1 MVSAN
6 VLFFL
11 RVGELRVLTTMGS
24 DTRPHRSD
32 EKGRWVYGLDHNGD
46 RGKVKGLKDNAI
58 SLTLTT
64 SNAAADVES
73 LPGIGRPCVFA
84 AFGYGA
90 EGSVVGE
97 TAHSPLQSDSP
108 VRPQQNRGYTKR
120 QKTGR

>member
-11 RVGELRVLTTMGS
+11 RVGGLRVLTTMGW

-46 RGKVKGLKDNAI
+46 RGKVMGLKNKLPYR
-58 SLTLTT
+58 LTANCF
-64 SNAAADVES
+64 SW
-73 LPGIGRPCVFA
+73 PGIGQPCVFA

-90 EGSVVGE
+90 EGSWWAE
-97 TAHSPLQSDSP
+97 PHTLPFSPTHPYGRKEQ
-108 VRPQQNRGYTKR
+108 RPHRHKNRQVKQAG
-120 QKTGR
+120 